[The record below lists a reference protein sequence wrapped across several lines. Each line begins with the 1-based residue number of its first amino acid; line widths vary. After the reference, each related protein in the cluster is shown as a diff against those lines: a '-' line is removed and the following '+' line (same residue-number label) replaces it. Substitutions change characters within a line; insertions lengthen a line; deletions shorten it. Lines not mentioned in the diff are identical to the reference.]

1 MRFTNRKNLSLA
13 IDDLFEGVR
22 LWRLWYMLGL
32 NEITHRYRRSTL
44 GPFWLTLSI
53 GVQILVMGFLFGY
66 LFQHK
71 IERFLPFLCISLILW
86 NFLSATIMD
95 GATTLTGASSL
106 ITQVKRPFSVYIL
119 QTIWRN
125 IVILGHT
132 IVIFVIIALVYGM
145 YPNSTSVFVP
155 IGFFLFLANISW
167 VAMFTAILSARYRD
181 VPMIVQNA
189 FTVLFWLTPIFY
201 MPVQL
206 GEGLIA
212 KIVVFNPLFHI
223 IEVIRAPLLLETPTT
238 TNWLVAAGGAA
249 IGWIITILLFSRTR
263 ARIPYWI

>member
-1 MRFTNRKNLSLA
+1 MRFTSRENLSLA
-13 IDDLFEGVR
+13 IKDITDGCAS
-22 LWRLWYMLGL
+22 WRLWYMLGI

-44 GPFWLTLSI
+44 SPFWLTLSI
-53 GVQILVMGFLFGY
+53 GVQILVMGFLFGF

-71 IERFLPFLCISLILW
+71 IEHFLPFLCISLILW
-86 NFLSATIMD
+86 NFLSTTVMD
-95 GATTLTGASSL
+95 GAATLTSAGSL

-132 IVIFVIIALVYGM
+132 VVIFVIIALVYGM
-145 YPNSTSVFVP
+145 YPNNTSFLVP
-155 IGFFLFLANISW
+155 IGFVFFLANISW
-167 VAMFTAILSARYRD
+167 AVMLTAILSARYRD

-189 FTVLFWLTPIFY
+189 FTVLFWLTPVFY
-201 MPVQL
+201 MPEQL

-212 KIVVFNPLFHI
+212 KIVIFNPLFHI
-223 IEVIRAPLLLETPTT
+223 IEVIRAPLLLETPTA
-238 TNWLVAAGGAA
+238 TNWAVAISGAV

>member
-1 MRFTNRKNLSLA
+1 MFKTGQLKLA
-13 IDDLFEGVR
+13 IKDIVDGCAS
-22 LWRLWYMLGL
+22 WRLWYMLGL

-71 IERFLPFLCISLILW
+71 IERFLPFLCISLVLW
-86 NFLSATIMD
+86 NFLSTTIMD
-95 GATTLTGASSL
+95 GATTFVSASSL

-125 IVILGHT
+125 IVILSHT
-132 IVIFVIIALVYGM
+132 IIIFVVIALVYGM
-145 YPNSTSVFVP
+145 YPNSTSFLVP
-155 IGFFLFLANISW
+155 FGFALFLANITW
-167 VAMFTAILSARYRD
+167 IAMFTAILSARFRD
-181 VPMIVQNA
+181 VPMIVQNV

-201 MPVQL
+201 MPAQL

-212 KIVVFNPLFHI
+212 KIVIFNPLFHI
-223 IEVIRAPLLLETPTT
+223 IEVIRAPLLLEAPTT
-238 TNWLVAAGGAA
+238 TNWAVAFGGAV
-249 IGWIITILLFSRTR
+249 IGWTITILLFSRTR